1 MDDTVPV
8 WVMYF
13 AQYDV
18 GRQHARIIPDSIRV
32 LHTSHTVISNEQLE
46 RERERT
52 GLGHDLYLHSVT
64 VPAATAQT
72 DLVSYLTGH
81 LAQEPGFDFWDEVIG
96 DDIVVGGVVYDGDL
110 YTYDGEGGVRKRDDI
125 EHATHDRDV
134 ADPRESTAT
143 TDPTPPKTS
152 GTDATPTE
160 PIGPAVRAK
169 PGTPSGPPH
178 SLLGGP
184 PGTAGSRHAG
194 TAPVH
199 GSARRR

>member
-1 MDDTVPV
+1 MNDTVPV
-8 WVMYF
+8 WIMYF

-18 GRQHARIIPDSIRV
+18 GRQHARIIPDSIGV
-32 LHTSHTVISNEQLE
+32 LRASYAEISNEQLE

-52 GLGHDLYLHSVT
+52 GLGYDLYLQSVA

-81 LAQEPGFDFWDEVIG
+81 LTKEPEFDFWDEVIG
-96 DDIVVGGVVYDGDL
+96 DDIVVDGVVYDDDL
-110 YTYDGEGGVRKRDDI
+110 YTYDGEDVVLKRDDI
-125 EHATHDRDV
+125 EH
-134 ADPRESTAT
+134 DPRNRDLADTGESTAAA
-143 TDPTPPKTS
+143 DPAPPKTS
-152 GTDATPTE
+152 GTDDTPAD
-160 PIGPAVRAK
+160 PIGLAVHAK

-178 SLLGGP
+178 SRLGRP

-199 GSARRR
+199 DSARRR